1 LQGEIGGTWRGRE
14 EERVRCGGRTG
25 GGIREGI
32 WVDVDVDVDHVLTV
46 EKTFTGALGGITAPA
61 VCLSLYSV
69 LFYLT

>member
-14 EERVRCGGRTG
+14 EERGRCGGRTG

-32 WVDVDVDVDHVLTV
+32 WVDVDHVLTV